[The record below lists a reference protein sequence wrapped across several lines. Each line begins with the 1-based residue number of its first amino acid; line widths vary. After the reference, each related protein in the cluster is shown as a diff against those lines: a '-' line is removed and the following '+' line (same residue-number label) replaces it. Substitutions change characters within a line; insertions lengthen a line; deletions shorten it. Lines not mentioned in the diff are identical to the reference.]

1 MKTINPSFP
10 VIAWKLIPPI
20 IPVIIPVKKIK
31 VKHDIVLNVGF
42 KDIMIRVVIA
52 LLIPML
58 TAFTDTHLI
67 IYISPVIFYLFVSAL
82 TRFCIV
88 KYAWCRFIKHEPAL
102 QSPTY
107 GKDLNSPEESIG

>member
-10 VIAWKLIPPI
+10 GIGWKLILPI
-20 IPVIIPVKKIK
+20 IPLKKIK
-31 VKHDIVLNVGF
+31 VRHDIVMNVGF
-42 KDIMIRVVIA
+42 KDILIRVGIA
-52 LLIPML
+52 LLLPML

-88 KYAWCRFIKHEPAL
+88 KYAWRRFIKHEPAL
-102 QSPTY
+102 QSPKY
-107 GKDLNSPEESIG
+107 GKDPNSPEESI